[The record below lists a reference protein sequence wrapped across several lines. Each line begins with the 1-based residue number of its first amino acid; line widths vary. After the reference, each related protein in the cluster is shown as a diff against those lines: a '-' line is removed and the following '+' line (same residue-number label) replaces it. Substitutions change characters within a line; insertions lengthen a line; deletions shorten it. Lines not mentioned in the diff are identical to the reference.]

1 MSDDKL
7 KTMTFNQEGYTL
19 NIPVL
24 DETHFVSWN
33 SIDTII
39 FGPETIYHDHSEF
52 IIYLNRPPIIRL
64 KENAWWLNK
73 LTFRLKNKHIRK
85 IRISDEWNRDFANFI
100 DHAKIYLKNVNEGN
114 INVDQRK
121 GNLIKRTEVK
131 KADTIITTEQW
142 KPEKTTNLK
151 WQMVYDRDNRTV
163 ADIYNRDKGI

>member
-19 NIPVL
+19 DIPVL

-52 IIYLNRPPIIRL
+52 IIYLNKPPIIKL
-64 KENAWWLNK
+64 KENAWWLNR
-73 LTFRLKNKHIRK
+73 LTFRLKNKNNRK
-85 IRISDEWNRDFANFI
+85 IRISDEWNRDFSNFI
-100 DHAKIYLKNVNEGN
+100 DQAKVHLKNVQK
-114 INVDQRK
+114 VDMNRRK
-121 GNLIKRTEVK
+121 GTLIKRTEVK
-131 KADTIITTEQW
+131 KAGTIITTEQW

-151 WQMVYDRDNRTV
+151 WEMIYDRHNRTV
-163 ADIYNRDKGI
+163 VDIYNRDKGI

>member
-100 DHAKIYLKNVNEGN
+100 DHAKIYLKNVNEVN

-163 ADIYNRDKGI
+163 VDIYNRDKGI